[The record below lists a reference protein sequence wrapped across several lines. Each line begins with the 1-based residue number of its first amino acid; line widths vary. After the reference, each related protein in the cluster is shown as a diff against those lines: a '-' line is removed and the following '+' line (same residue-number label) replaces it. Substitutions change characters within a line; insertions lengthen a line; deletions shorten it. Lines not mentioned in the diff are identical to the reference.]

1 MKVSR
6 DFGIVVRRA
15 ALAAKNVDLSTVMV
29 EFNFREYFD
38 ESDSLLSLGPFFGG
52 DAADECTKSLERLGL
67 TYIDDFLSLSSL
79 CPPGVRSKYFDVSVD
94 IELPR
99 LNPHPKAVAR
109 RCSLDRRHRPN

>member
-38 ESDSLLSLGPFFGG
+38 ESDSLISLGPFFGG
-52 DAADECTKSLERLGL
+52 DAADECTNSLERLGL
-67 TYIDDFLSLSSL
+67 TYIDDFFVFEQFV
-79 CPPGVRSKYFDVSVD
+79 PDW
-94 IELPR
+94 
-99 LNPHPKAVAR
+99 
-109 RCSLDRRHRPN
+109 CSFEVF